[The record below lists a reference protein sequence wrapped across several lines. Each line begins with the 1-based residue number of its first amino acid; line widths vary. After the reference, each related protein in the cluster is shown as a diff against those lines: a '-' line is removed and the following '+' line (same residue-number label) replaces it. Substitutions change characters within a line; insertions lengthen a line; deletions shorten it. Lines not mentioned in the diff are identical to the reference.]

1 VGRQVA
7 AAAASRGVRSLE
19 APVGGGPRAACDGKL
34 IAFVGGSTADVEAQR
49 AVLNAVAERVL
60 HVGTTGTGYTVKL
73 IVNLMWFGQALA
85 SAEAMTLARKAGV
98 DLDVLREALG
108 QSAAATRFMAE
119 DADALLN
126 GDDLTSF
133 SLGRCVEELESV
145 IAVGDKLGV
154 PLELGALIEDLYRQA
169 LERYGDVD
177 GELLG
182 ARFIAERAGVTLR
195 R

>member
-1 VGRQVA
+1 
-7 AAAASRGVRSLE
+7 
-19 APVGGGPRAACDGKL
+19 
-34 IAFVGGSTADVEAQR
+34 
-49 AVLNAVAERVL
+49 
-60 HVGTTGTGYTVKL
+60 
-73 IVNLMWFGQALA
+73 
-85 SAEAMTLARKAGV
+85 MTLAHRAGV
-98 DLDVLREALG
+98 DFDVLREALG
-108 QSAAATRFMAE
+108 QSAAATRFLAE
-119 DADALLN
+119 DADALLD

-145 IAVGDKLGV
+145 IAIGDELGV
-154 PLELGALIEDLYRQA
+154 PLELGVLIENIYRQA

>member
-1 VGRQVA
+1 
-7 AAAASRGVRSLE
+7 
-19 APVGGGPRAACDGKL
+19 
-34 IAFVGGSTADVEAQR
+34 
-49 AVLNAVAERVL
+49 
-60 HVGTTGTGYTVKL
+60 
-73 IVNLMWFGQALA
+73 
-85 SAEAMTLARKAGV
+85 
-98 DLDVLREALG
+98 LREALG
-108 QSAAATRFMAE
+108 HSAAATRFLTE